1 MAERAVVTAVI
12 LLIVLSICLYITE
25 SFVPIGK
32 NLDFRDV
39 CRGYLMKMEYNS
51 GLGVSDCSDLQD
63 ELEDLGFE
71 DICISAP
78 VSAKA
83 GTVMALDVSVTLKQ
97 EMLAGIFKRITRD
110 FQMVYSRKALARKVV
125 NR

>member
-12 LLIVLSICLYITE
+12 LLIVLSLCLYITE

-39 CRGYLMKMEYNS
+39 CRGYLMKMEYCS
-51 GLGVSDCSDLQD
+51 GLSESDCISLENDL
-63 ELEDLGFE
+63 ERLGFE
-71 DICISAP
+71 DVMVSAP
-78 VSAKA
+78 ASSKA
-83 GTVMALDVSVTLKQ
+83 GDIMKLDISVKLKR
-97 EMLAGIFKRITRD
+97 ETLAGIFRRSMKEYE
-110 FQMVYSRKALARKVV
+110 MVYIRKAIARKVV